1 LDPIPA
7 PLYGAGI
14 FFKRTAP
21 FHFCSGS
28 SANKRNLIRLK
39 EEKTVDAVE
48 SLKEKL
54 VLACKVLQNQGVVDV
69 YGHVSARLPGERI
82 LSTPHM
88 PPGKVALRDLII
100 LDMNGKKLEGFGE
113 PNGETA
119 MHTSIYRARP
129 DVQCVLHF
137 HPDEI
142 VAVSIAGQGIKVVA
156 NCGVHFYRGTPIYD
170 SPVLIRT
177 EQLGDKVAVTLGDRN
192 AVLLRGHGGTVVAN
206 DLDTLL
212 RLGLDL
218 VRTARIQIMAA
229 SLGPV
234 KTHSQEECEQMVKF
248 HDRPHANRRYVDYY
262 ISEVVD

>member
-1 LDPIPA
+1 
-7 PLYGAGI
+7 
-14 FFKRTAP
+14 
-21 FHFCSGS
+21 
-28 SANKRNLIRLK
+28 
-39 EEKTVDAVE
+39 
-48 SLKEKL
+48 
-54 VLACKVLQNQGVVDV
+54 
-69 YGHVSARLPGERI
+69 
-82 LSTPHM
+82 M
-88 PPGKVALRDLII
+88 PPGKVALRDLIV
-100 LDMNGKKLEGFGE
+100 LDMNGKKVEGFGE

-119 MHTSIYRARP
+119 MHTSIYKARP
-129 DVQCVLHF
+129 DVQCILHY
-137 HPDEI
+137 HPDEV

-170 SPVLIRT
+170 SPVLIRN
-177 EQLGDKVAVTLGDRN
+177 EQLGDKVAATLGDRN

-234 KTHSQEECEQMVKF
+234 KIHTQEECEQMVKF
-248 HDRPHANRRYVDYY
+248 HDRPNANRRYVDYY